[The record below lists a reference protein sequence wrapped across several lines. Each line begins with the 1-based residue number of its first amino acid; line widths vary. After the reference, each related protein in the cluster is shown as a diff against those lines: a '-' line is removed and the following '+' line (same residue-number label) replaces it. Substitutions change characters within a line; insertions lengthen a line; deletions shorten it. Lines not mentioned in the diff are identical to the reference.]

1 MDLNLTQGVRGEV
14 LEARE
19 DGVTDYAA
27 PDGSLYREQDVTA
40 LLKQNAEERAEADR
54 LRGFRFAPDFRR
66 VARIPVAAVDIAKA
80 QGLDILND
88 RGALLKFLTDPAN
101 KAFLTSSEALSW
113 QR

>member
-40 LLKQNAEERAEADR
+40 ILKQNAEERAEADR

-88 RGALLKFLTDPAN
+88 RGALLKFLADPAN

-113 QR
+113 QC